1 LEISRIFESKH
12 KMKKDDEL
20 PRPRRR
26 LKPVVFWILFIV
38 VSVGAYF
45 AYEIAYPPKTSYRPA
60 APARETNSSITQED
74 EKGLQMMLDAKMLD
88 RINPQM
94 NEAFINPVEWAKL
107 KYDEKKQVGWF
118 LARYCGR
125 KKGTGL
131 CWVEI
136 KDSYSGR
143 KLAKYSESWGFTVY

>member
-1 LEISRIFESKH
+1 MMGDDMNKDNEPQQRKRRALGRVIFWLS
-12 KMKKDDEL
+12 L
-20 PRPRRR
+20 
-26 LKPVVFWILFIV
+26 IV

-45 AYEIAYPPKTSYRPA
+45 AYEIAYPSKTSYHRA
-60 APARETNSSITQED
+60 APARETNTSITQED

-88 RINPQM
+88 TINPQM

-107 KYDEKKQVGWF
+107 KYDEKRQVGWF